1 MEHFFSKSERILF
14 IGIGGIGISAIAKL
28 ALSQGATVF
37 GVDLASSSITRDL
50 ETSGAIIKIGRQA
63 TFDLKKQGISLIV
76 QTTAAPATH
85 PLIKN
90 GKKLNIPILTY
101 PQILGEISKKFI
113 TIAVSGMH
121 GKSTTTAMIGILSV
135 EAGLDPLVIV
145 GTKVRE
151 WGGNIR
157 LPLNS
162 RFNKN
167 QPLFI
172 VEADE
177 YKSAMLNL
185 LPTVIVLTRIEE
197 DHLDYYRD
205 LQHIKQE
212 FKKYLKNL
220 APCGALIANWQD
232 KNIRALAKNFP
243 NKIIKYNNNDDD
255 DALAAKIKSIL
266 KVPGRHNLENALA
279 AYKVGE
285 YLGLSE
291 KQILSGLAKFN
302 GTWRRLELAGK
313 IKKNNAE
320 INIISDYAHHPSEIK
335 ASLQA
340 IREQYPD
347 KRILLAYQPHQH
359 NRTKKLFKDFVTV
372 FDQAD
377 VVIMNE
383 IFDVAGREENP
394 DQNISSRDLV
404 RAIQKRIKKRLEIKN
419 LKLRSCCYAKN
430 LSTTKLKIL
439 KSTKPNDI
447 IVIMGAGDIDTVAR
461 QLVAKKYGK
470 VKYHQQS

>member
-1 MEHFFSKSERILF
+1 
-14 IGIGGIGISAIAKL
+14 
-28 ALSQGATVF
+28 
-37 GVDLASSSITRDL
+37 
-50 ETSGAIIKIGRQA
+50 
-63 TFDLKKQGISLIV
+63 
-76 QTTAAPATH
+76 
-85 PLIKN
+85 
-90 GKKLNIPILTY
+90 
-101 PQILGEISKKFI
+101 
-113 TIAVSGMH
+113 
-121 GKSTTTAMIGILSV
+121 
-135 EAGLDPLVIV
+135 
-145 GTKVRE
+145 
-151 WGGNIR
+151 
-157 LPLNS
+157 
-162 RFNKN
+162 
-167 QPLFI
+167 
-172 VEADE
+172 
-177 YKSAMLNL
+177 
-185 LPTVIVLTRIEE
+185 
-197 DHLDYYRD
+197 
-205 LQHIKQE
+205 
-212 FKKYLKNL
+212 
-220 APCGALIANWQD
+220 
-232 KNIRALAKNFP
+232 
-243 NKIIKYNNNDDD
+243 
-255 DALAAKIKSIL
+255 
-266 KVPGRHNLENALA
+266 PGRHNLENALA

>member
-185 LPTVIVLTRIEE
+185 
-197 DHLDYYRD
+197 
-205 LQHIKQE
+205 
-212 FKKYLKNL
+212 
-220 APCGALIANWQD
+220 
-232 KNIRALAKNFP
+232 
-243 NKIIKYNNNDDD
+243 
-255 DALAAKIKSIL
+255 
-266 KVPGRHNLENALA
+266 
-279 AYKVGE
+279 
-285 YLGLSE
+285 
-291 KQILSGLAKFN
+291 
-302 GTWRRLELAGK
+302 
-313 IKKNNAE
+313 
-320 INIISDYAHHPSEIK
+320 
-335 ASLQA
+335 
-340 IREQYPD
+340 
-347 KRILLAYQPHQH
+347 
-359 NRTKKLFKDFVTV
+359 
-372 FDQAD
+372 
-377 VVIMNE
+377 
-383 IFDVAGREENP
+383 
-394 DQNISSRDLV
+394 
-404 RAIQKRIKKRLEIKN
+404 
-419 LKLRSCCYAKN
+419 
-430 LSTTKLKIL
+430 
-439 KSTKPNDI
+439 
-447 IVIMGAGDIDTVAR
+447 
-461 QLVAKKYGK
+461 
-470 VKYHQQS
+470 